1 MFRSALHSP
10 PNAENVR
17 DPKSAAGGRPREGET
32 ADVIVIGGGGS
43 GLSAA
48 IEARSLGRTVILVEK
63 KEKLGGTT
71 GMSVGSISASNTPHQ
86 IAAGI
91 QDSPQHHFEDMPLFA
106 AKWMPRPDNEALR
119 RLLTENVPDTVRWL
133 MEMGV
138 VFLGPNPEPPHR
150 RPRMHNVLP
159 TSASYI
165 YHLSRRARRVGV
177 DVRLSTSAKEFIVED
192 GRVVGVLLKED
203 SGREFK
209 VFANGGVVLASGD
222 FTASAELK
230 AKYISP
236 RIATVQAINPG
247 STGDGHKMA
256 MPLGA
261 KVLNGDVFPFY
272 LRFIAPTRRKLVQM
286 LPPWRAVTH
295 TMNWAIRHLPEAIL
309 RPFLLDFLTT
319 YLSPAP
325 QMFADGA
332 ILVNSRGE
340 RFTQEAADTSS
351 ALVDQPGHT
360 CFIVFDRALALKY
373 SRWPHFISTAPGI
386 GYAYFPDY
394 KRSRKDIFY
403 QANTAADL
411 AAKLKLPVAAFEAA
425 LKRDS
430 KNADGTPRTAVTT
443 APLYALGPVKI
454 LLTLADGGLD
464 VTDRLQVKG
473 HAGEPIPGLFA
484 AGSVGQGGLLLEG
497 HGHHLGW
504 AFTSGRLAGRY
515 AACQAVSRVNSV

>member
-1 MFRSALHSP
+1 MFRSEIRSTSVQASASSP
-10 PNAENVR
+10 GTLTGDRNR
-17 DPKSAAGGRPREGET
+17 DCES
-32 ADVIVIGGGGS
+32 ADVLVIGGGGS

-48 IEARSLGRTVILVEK
+48 IEARSLGRSVILVEK
-63 KEKLGGTT
+63 KSKLGGTT

-86 IAAGI
+86 LAAGI
-91 QDSPQHHFEDMPLFA
+91 QDSPQDHFDDMPLFA
-106 AKWMPRPDNEALR
+106 KKWLPRPDNEALR

-133 MEMGV
+133 MDMGV

-165 YHLSRRARRVGV
+165 YHLSRRAHRVGV
-177 DVRLSTSAKEFIVED
+177 DVRLATQAKQFIVED
-192 GRVVGVLLKED
+192 GRVVGVVLKED
-203 SGREFK
+203 SGREFNI
-209 VFANGGVVLASGD
+209 FARGGVVLASGD
-222 FTASAELK
+222 FTANPELK

-236 RIATVQAINPG
+236 RISTVQAINPG
-247 STGDGHKMA
+247 STGDGHMMA
-256 MPLGA
+256 LPLGA

-272 LRFIAPTRRKLVQM
+272 LRFIAPTRRKLVQRV
-286 LPPWRAVTH
+286 PPWRIVTH
-295 TMNWAIRHLPEAIL
+295 TMNWAIRNVPEAIL

-319 YLSPAP
+319 FLSPAP
-325 QMFADGA
+325 QMFTDGA
-332 ILVNSRGE
+332 ILVNSKGE
-340 RFTQEAADTSS
+340 RFTQEGKDTSS

-360 CFIVFDRALALKY
+360 CFIIFDQDLAHKY

-394 KRSRKDIFY
+394 KRSRKDIFF
-403 QANTAADL
+403 QANTVAEL
-411 AAKLKLPVAAFEAA
+411 ARKLKVSVSTLEGT
-425 LKRDS
+425 LLGEGKHS
-430 KNADGTPRTAVTT
+430 DGTPRTVVTR
-443 APLYALGPVKI
+443 APFYALGPVKI

-473 HAGEPIPGLFA
+473 HDGKPIPGLFA

-515 AACQAVSRVNSV
+515 AANQAVSQSTSV